1 MDTSKY
7 GVTDLTSLTIQSL
20 QPKEKNFGSLKGV
33 LQLAILTQD
42 QAVSLGETLLQIEAL
57 NTTLDNTN
65 NDTRGIL
72 IFMSN
77 DTIDEHGVITR
88 DGNIAIWDGTDWQQ

>member
-20 QPKEKNFGSLKGV
+20 QPKEQNFGSLKGV

-42 QAVSLGETLLQIEAL
+42 QAVALGETLLQIEAL
-57 NTTLDNTN
+57 NCK
-65 NDTRGIL
+65 
-72 IFMSN
+72 
-77 DTIDEHGVITR
+77 
-88 DGNIAIWDGTDWQQ
+88 AC